1 MRANRKLVGLAA
13 AALIASGT
21 GAAWAESIPEAVQR
35 LKGEVEQLK
44 QSIATS
50 GSSAALAA
58 RVADLEKRVN
68 ELASR
73 SSTGNSG
80 PGGNDKVH
88 INDGWISFYNQ
99 SAKQVVAVGRADT
112 NVGVVQTS
120 DKNGTRSSELGSDTG
135 GGYLT
140 MWTQPGKLQAL
151 TLRATEK
158 RGGYLD
164 ITNGNGKYVV
174 SLGAG
179 NEQGGYSRYYNSQ
192 GRETVYVGTC
202 NDDRGCIL
210 VEGKKIGD
218 YAEVFELATREG
230 VRPGTVMAVVAEG
243 GRIGPSTGAYDRR
256 VVGVVSGA
264 GAFAPGMILG
274 VRDDGSKDFPIAIN
288 GQVYVRVTD
297 ENGAVA
303 PGDLLVASSTPGVA
317 MRAGDGDRAMGA
329 VLGKALDAHKERGEG
344 LVHMLV
350 MAR

>member
-1 MRANRKLVGLAA
+1 MRANRMLVGLAA
-13 AALIASGT
+13 LAWFAGGA
-21 GAAWAESIPEAVQR
+21 GAAWSESIPEAVQR
-35 LKGEVEQLK
+35 LKSEVEELK
-44 QSIATS
+44 QAIATG

-58 RVADLEKRVN
+58 RVADLERRVS
-68 ELASR
+68 EIAAR
-73 SSTGNSG
+73 SGTGSG
-80 PGGNDKVH
+80 TGGNDKVH
-88 INDGWISFYNQ
+88 INDGWVSFYNQ
-99 SAKQVVAVGRADT
+99 SGKQVVAVGRADT

-120 DKNGTRSSELGSDTG
+120 DTTRSTELGSDKA
-135 GGYLT
+135 GGYIS

-151 TLRATEK
+151 TLRASDK

-164 ITNGNGKYVV
+164 ITNGAGKYVV

-230 VRPGTVMAVVAEG
+230 VRPGTVMAVVADG
-243 GRIGPSTGAYDRR
+243 GRIGPSSGAYDRR

-274 VRDDGSKDFPIAIN
+274 VRDDGSNDLPIAIN

-297 ENGAVA
+297 ENGPVA

-317 MRAGDGDRAMGA
+317 MRGSDSDRAFGA
-329 VLGKALDAHKERGEG
+329 VLGKALDGRRERGEG